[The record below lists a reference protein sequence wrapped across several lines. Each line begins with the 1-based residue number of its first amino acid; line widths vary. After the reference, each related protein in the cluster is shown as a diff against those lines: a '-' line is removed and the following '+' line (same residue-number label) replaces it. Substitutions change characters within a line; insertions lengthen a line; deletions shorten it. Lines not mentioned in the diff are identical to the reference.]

1 MVVQQPVQLSDNL
14 NGLLLSMCEDLVH
27 RRMNLNCILEACES
41 QNKTTLLPPPSKVI
55 RQLVEEV
62 LHESVS
68 ASVIISFTIFCLVIF
83 MCVKKS
89 K

>member
-1 MVVQQPVQLSDNL
+1 MSDNL

-27 RRMNLNCILEACES
+27 RRLNLNSILEACES

-55 RQLVEEV
+55 RQLVDEV

-68 ASVIISFTIFCLVIF
+68 ASVIISDHLMFGRLHVCPNENEHKQED
-83 MCVKKS
+83 MS
-89 K
+89 